1 MHGSPLWPS
10 GSMLV
15 TCHVSHLEHAAVIN
29 QFTDVHDLSPG
40 DFEHF
45 VAHVL
50 KESGW
55 KDVYVTQVGVDARHG
70 DGGVD
75 IVGYKNDRKFAVE
88 VKHRTLPR
96 KVETSALNQLVTR
109 SKAINAGSMILVTN
123 SFFTDELVA
132 RALSLGVE
140 LIDGDRLKTMWSYKT
155 TEIARSIK
163 PRKYQ
168 QAVID
173 QATHALESGS
183 HRLLIELATG
193 LGKTYT
199 AGLLLKELERRAK
212 KRISILFLAHRIE
225 ILVQSAT
232 AFKNIFTLGNYTASV
247 IYGGAAIADTDI
259 VFATFDT
266 ALTRSDSI
274 AERHF
279 DVVVVDEAH
288 HTPAVTYRSV
298 VDALNMDILIGLT
311 ATPERQD
318 KKNVL
323 EIFGGSG
330 GHIGKFDLAWALRH
344 RHLAKPHYWVLL
356 HNLDRDVLNKLDERV
371 NLSELDRTLFL
382 EKKDEEMVRK
392 IEEHLRSSRIDSPR
406 VAVFCRSITHIEN
419 FLQYFPNGSAVA
431 IHSQLTRDEVRD
443 RIRDFRDGRYSFA
456 LTVDLF
462 NEGVDIPEINMVVF
476 ARSTRSH
483 HVWLQQLGRGLR
495 LAPDKDSVE
504 VLDFVGSLERIS
516 EVRNLQKAA
525 NEIRYDPE
533 NAAGDKKSS
542 FDKDWDRNSGGVIT
556 RDDTIDV
563 FFDEKAADILAL
575 VDKFDYRLQ
584 DRAKIL
590 DAFYDACGS
599 SGELPSLH
607 DFLRANPEITGDQVS
622 TVFGSYCALV
632 KAAMPDAD
640 LATIQTEV
648 ARIDQRLT
656 DQYGVAPSAVGVSN
670 ESHVD
675 GLPLVSR
682 AEAERLRPSLQPV
695 GMTDLWAGEAGNQ
708 SEDHV
713 DVWAGLAAKYLH
725 TITNRSDLRI
735 LSSEEREAII
745 DEYGSISAF
754 LVELAKLRDESI

>member
-1 MHGSPLWPS
+1 M
-10 GSMLV
+10 
-15 TCHVSHLEHAAVIN
+15 IK
-29 QFTDVHDLSPG
+29 QFSDAHNLSPR

-45 VAHVL
+45 VARVL
-50 KESGW
+50 KDCGW
-55 KDVYVTQVGVDARHG
+55 KDLYVTQVGVDARYG

-75 IVGYKNDRKFAVE
+75 IVGYKNDRKFAIE

-109 SKAINAGSMILVTN
+109 SKAINAVSMILVTN

-183 HRLLIELATG
+183 NRLLIELATG

-199 AGLLLKELERRAK
+199 AGLLLKELERRAG

-298 VDALNMDILIGLT
+298 VDVLNMNTLIGLT
-311 ATPERQD
+311 ATPDRQD
-318 KKNVL
+318 KKNVV
-323 EIFGGSG
+323 EIFGGSR

-344 RHLAKPHYWVLL
+344 CHLAKPHYWVLL
-356 HNLDRDVLNKLDERV
+356 HNLDRDALKKLDERV

-392 IEEHLRSSRIDSPR
+392 IEEHLKISRIDSPR
-406 VAVFCRSITHIEN
+406 VAVFCRNITHVEN
-419 FLQYFPNGSAVA
+419 FLPYFPSGSAVA
-431 IHSQLTRDEVRD
+431 IHSRLTRDEVRD
-443 RIRDFRDGRYSFA
+443 RIRDFRDGRYKFA

-462 NEGVDIPEINMVVF
+462 NEGVDIPEINMLVF

-504 VLDFVGSLERIS
+504 VLDFVGSLERVS

-525 NEIRYDPE
+525 NEIRYDPA
-533 NAAGDKKSS
+533 NAAFDKKNS
-542 FDKDWDRNSGGVIT
+542 FNKDWDEPSVSAVT
-556 RDDTIDV
+556 HDDTIDV

-575 VDKFDYRLQ
+575 VDKFNYRLQ

-590 DAFYDACGS
+590 DAFYNACGLE
-599 SGELPSLH
+599 GAPPSLRE
-607 DFLRANPEITGDQVS
+607 FLQANPEITGDQVS

-632 KAAMPDAD
+632 KTAMPDAD
-640 LATIQTEV
+640 LAAIQAEV
-648 ARIDQRLT
+648 ARIYQLLT
-656 DQYGVAPSAVGVSN
+656 NQFGVAPSAAGVSN
-670 ESHVD
+670 ESHVH

-682 AEAERLRPSLQPV
+682 AEAERLRPLSPPE
-695 GMTDLWAGEAGNQ
+695 GMNEIWAAEAGGQ
-708 SEDHV
+708 SEKRE
-713 DVWAGLAAKYLH
+713 DVWAELATKYLH
-725 TITNRSDLRI
+725 TIINRSDLRI
-735 LSSEEREAII
+735 LNSDEREAII
-745 DEYGSISAF
+745 DGYGSTSAF
-754 LVELAKLRDESI
+754 LVELAKLRDQSV

>member
-1 MHGSPLWPS
+1 M
-10 GSMLV
+10 
-15 TCHVSHLEHAAVIN
+15 IN

-45 VAHVL
+45 VAQVL

-75 IVGYKNDRKFAVE
+75 IVGYKNDRKFAIE

-109 SKAINAGSMILVTN
+109 SKAINAGSMMLVTN
-123 SFFTDELVA
+123 SFFTDELIA

-183 HRLLIELATG
+183 NRLLIELATG

-199 AGLLLKELERRAK
+199 AGLLLKELERRSK
-212 KRISILFLAHRIE
+212 NRISILFLAHRIE

-274 AERHF
+274 AKRYF

-298 VDALNMDILIGLT
+298 VDVLNMGTLIGLT

-323 EIFGGSG
+323 EIFGGPK

-392 IEEHLRSSRIDSPR
+392 IEEHLRRSQIESPR
-406 VAVFCRSITHIEN
+406 VAVFCRSIAHIEN
-419 FLQYFPNGSAVA
+419 FLPYFPSGSAVA
-431 IHSQLTRDEVRD
+431 IHSRLTRDEVRD
-443 RIRDFRDGRYSFA
+443 RIRGFRDGRYKFA

-495 LAPDKDSVE
+495 LAPNKDSVE

-525 NEIRYDPE
+525 KEIRYDPANDARNKKYRFDE
-533 NAAGDKKSS
+533 EWDDK
-542 FDKDWDRNSGGVIT
+542 SGKVT
-556 RDDTIDV
+556 THNDTIDV

-584 DRAKIL
+584 DRTKIL
-590 DAFYDACGS
+590 DAFYDACSPDGIP
-599 SGELPSLH
+599 PSLR
-607 DFLRANPEITGDQVS
+607 DFLRASIEITGDQVA

-632 KAAMPDAD
+632 KAALPAAD
-640 LATIQTEV
+640 LAEIQTEV
-648 ARIDQRLT
+648 DQIDQFLT
-656 DQYGVAPSAVGVSN
+656 NQYGVAPSAAGVSN
-670 ESHVD
+670 ESHVN

-682 AEAERLRPSLQPV
+682 AEAERFRPSPRPV
-695 GMTDLWAGEAGNQ
+695 DIKPSWAAENGNQ
-708 SEDHV
+708 NDDHHDVSE
-713 DVWAGLAAKYLH
+713 GLANKYIH
-725 TITNRSDLRI
+725 IIMNRYDLRM
-735 LSSEEREAII
+735 LESEEREAII
-745 DEYGSISAF
+745 DEYGSTSAF
-754 LVELAKLRDESI
+754 LVALAKLRERSV